1 MKGWGMLVGYA
12 RVSTD
17 DQNLDLQTDALNS
30 AGCSQL
36 FTDQVSGAAMDKAGL
51 TKALAYLREGDTL
64 VVWKLDR
71 LGRTVKGLVELVDLL
86 KARGIQFRSVTDGI
100 DTSTPA
106 GRFFFHMMAALAEM
120 ERDLIRERTNAGL
133 AAARARGRLG
143 GRKPKLDASKLESA
157 QTLLAAK
164 VEVGVV
170 AKNLGVSRT
179 TLYRALAKLPV
190 ADKQGQKAKTARS
203 LAALGGQAPSI
214 DLVQRRRED
223 VAPT

>member
-1 MKGWGMLVGYA
+1 M
-12 RVSTD
+12 
-17 DQNLDLQTDALNS
+17 DLQTDALNS
-30 AGCSQL
+30 AGCGQL
-36 FTDQVSGAAMDKAGL
+36 FTDQVSGAAVDKVGL
-51 TKALAYLREGDTL
+51 AKALAYLREGDTL

-86 KARGIQFRSVTDGI
+86 KTRGIHFRSVTDAI
-100 DTSTPA
+100 DTTTPA
-106 GRFFFHMMAALAEM
+106 DRFFAMMAALAEM
-120 ERDLIRERTNAGL
+120 ERGLIRERTNAGL

-157 QTLLAAK
+157 RTLLAAK

-190 ADKQGQKAKTARS
+190 PEKQELPMSTSVMEQLRQDARY
-203 LAALGGQAPSI
+203 
-214 DLVQRRRED
+214 
-223 VAPT
+223 